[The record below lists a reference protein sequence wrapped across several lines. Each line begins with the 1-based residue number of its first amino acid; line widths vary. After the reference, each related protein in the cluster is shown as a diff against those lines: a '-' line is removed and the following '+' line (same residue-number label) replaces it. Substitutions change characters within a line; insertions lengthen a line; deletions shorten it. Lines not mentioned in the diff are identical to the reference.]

1 MRGTWCVAW
10 RVRRIEGGDCRFNA
24 KSASSP
30 DLMGASSYQK
40 QSDLDACHGQRQQT
54 EEVERSRAEGEG
66 VGVGCRPYALSDQC
80 SSAPSLGCKRK
91 NE

>member
-1 MRGTWCVAW
+1 MRGIWCVAW
-10 RVRRIEGGDCRFNA
+10 RVLRIEAGDCRLNE

-30 DLMGASSYQK
+30 YLMGASSYQK
-40 QSDLDACHGQRQQT
+40 QSDLDAFHGQRQQT
-54 EEVERSRAEGEG
+54 EEVERSRAEGE
-66 VGVGCRPYALSDQC
+66 GVGCRPYALSDQC